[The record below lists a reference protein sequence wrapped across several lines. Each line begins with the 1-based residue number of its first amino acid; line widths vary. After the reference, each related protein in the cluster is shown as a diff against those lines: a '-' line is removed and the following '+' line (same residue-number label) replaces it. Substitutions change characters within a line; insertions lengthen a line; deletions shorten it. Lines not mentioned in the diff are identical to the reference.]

1 MARPMKAFP
10 PDGDAANALTER
22 FTKCGVPWPL
32 AHALSPWMSVVE
44 RVGPGMTPWLRE
56 TTRLTVLA
64 QREWTEPAARIGT
77 ALGRA
82 GAASEALAVAI
93 DGPDDRGAVHEKR
106 AAARAALY
114 GLVAALRQAVPSA
127 WAMERGLGW

>member
-1 MARPMKAFP
+1 MAGSFKALQP
-10 PDGDAANALTER
+10 ACDAADAFTER
-22 FTKCGVPWPL
+22 FTRCGVPWPL
-32 AHALSPWMSVVE
+32 AHALSPWMSVVH

-64 QREWTEPAARIGT
+64 QRKWMEPTTRIEEALQRAR
-77 ALGRA
+77 
-82 GAASEALAVAI
+82 AASEALAAAI
-93 DGPDDRGAVHEKR
+93 DGPDGRDDVYEQR

-127 WAMERGLGW
+127 WTIAHGLEW